1 MSDSL
6 FKLVD
11 RQEVAALNI
20 TVESYQ
26 HQVTGAR
33 HLHMATKDNQNAFLV
48 AFLTVPKDSTGV
60 AHILE
65 HTALSGS
72 ERFPVRDP
80 FFTMIRRSLA
90 TFMNAFTASDW
101 TAYPFASLSKKDFNN
116 LLEVYLDAAFFP
128 NLHELDFAQEGYRIE
143 PEDLDNA
150 QSDLVYKGVVFNEM
164 KGAMASPIRTL
175 WDQLSHHLFPTITYH
190 HNSGGDPVHIPDL
203 TWDEL
208 KAFHAT
214 HYHPSNAVFMTY
226 GDIPAAEHQAHFQS
240 RVLSRFEHLDVSHLQ
255 VPDEQ
260 RFSEPKVAQ
269 DSYAADGEE
278 DLTAKTHQVLAWLW
292 PKSVNLDDLLKA
304 HLLSGVL
311 LDNSA
316 SPLLKALETTD
327 LGNAPSPV
335 CGVDDSGRE
344 MTFSCGVE
352 GSESDRAEAV
362 EQLILDVLN
371 DVAEKGVDPEQVEA
385 VLHQLELS
393 RREVTG
399 DGLPY
404 GLKLMLT
411 ALPAT
416 LHGGDG
422 VAALNMDAAL
432 TRLREAAADPQFIPS
447 LVRTWL
453 LDNPHRVRFTLT
465 PDGTQNKRMES
476 AEKERLQGMQNR
488 LSDAEKEQLRAQAVA
503 LKERQEF
510 KDDPEVLPKVTLA
523 DVPKDLLIPEG
534 QKVEQQMEWFSQPT
548 NGLIY
553 LQAFTDMP
561 ELEPELLDLM
571 PLYGA
576 CAVEVGSGG
585 RDYLQT
591 QALISQFTGGVGAR
605 GSITA
610 MADDVNQYGS
620 RFTVSSKA
628 LVRNR
633 DKMVALLQDT
643 LTSARFDELTRLKE
657 LVGQMRASAEMKI
670 SNAGTALAIASALK
684 GMSPSAAMSERWGG
698 MASIGLLKALDRSL
712 EDDAA
717 LKGLSE
723 KLIAIRDR
731 IAGGGVT
738 FLGVGEAAQQQALQ
752 EDLGRIWQRTSGH
765 SSDPVGIEVDQ
776 APVNMAWVTPTQV
789 NYCARGYAAVP
800 YTHADAPALTVLGPL
815 MRNGFLHT
823 AIREKGGAYGSGAG
837 FDADAAAFRFQS
849 FRDPRLGG
857 TLDDFD
863 RAIDWLLK
871 DDHADS
877 LLEESIL
884 NVIGSMDKPG
894 SPSGEAKRAY
904 HDQRRGRGGDVR
916 KAFRQQVLGVTW
928 KDLKHVTETYLQ
940 PAMAQTAVVTNAA
953 NLDAEPDLGLERRS
967 L

>member
-1 MSDSL
+1 MSESM
-6 FKLVD
+6 FELVD
-11 RQEVAALNI
+11 RQEVAALNV
-20 TVESYQ
+20 TVESYL
-26 HQVTGAR
+26 HQRTGAR
-33 HLHMATKDNQNAFLV
+33 HLHMVSQDNQNAFLV

-65 HTALSGS
+65 HTVLSGS
-72 ERFPVRDP
+72 ERYPVRDP

-90 TFMNAFTASDW
+90 TFMNAFTSSDW

-128 NLHELDFAQEGYRIE
+128 NLHPLDFAQEGYRIE
-143 PEDLDNA
+143 PENLDDAN
-150 QSDLVYKGVVFNEM
+150 SPLCYKGVVFNEM
-164 KGAMASPIRTL
+164 KGAMASPVRAL
-175 WDQLSHHLFPTITYH
+175 WDGLSQHVFPTITYH
-190 HNSGGDPVHIPDL
+190 HNSGGDPVAIPDL
-203 TWDEL
+203 SWEAL

-226 GDIPAAEHQAHFQS
+226 GDIPAVTHQAMFET
-240 RVLSRFEHLDVSHLQ
+240 RVLRRFERLDVRHLQ

-260 RFSEPKVAQ
+260 RLTAPITAS
-269 DSYAADGEE
+269 DSYAADDEP
-278 DLTAKTHQVLAWLW
+278 DLSAKTHQVVGWLW
-292 PKSVNLDDLLKA
+292 PKSVDLESLLKA

-316 SPLLKALETTD
+316 SPLLKALETSD

-344 MTFSCGVE
+344 MVFACGLE
-352 GSESDRAEAV
+352 GSEPEQAEAV
-362 EQLILDVLN
+362 EALILQVLQE
-371 DVAEKGVDPEQVEA
+371 VAEQGVEPEQVEA

-422 VAALNMDAAL
+422 VAALNMDGAL
-432 TRLREAAADPQFIPS
+432 NTLREQAADPNLIPQ
-447 LVRTWL
+447 LVRAWL

-465 PDGTQNKRMES
+465 PDGEKNKRMEA
-476 AEKERLQGMQNR
+476 AEKARLLAVGAQ
-488 LSDAEKEQLRAQAVA
+488 LSDTQKEQLREQAVA
-503 LKERQEF
+503 LKARQES

-523 DVPKDLLIPEG
+523 DVPKDLLIPTGERAS
-534 QKVEQQMEWFSQPT
+534 QDMEWYTQPT

-553 LQAFTDMP
+553 LQAFTPMP

-576 CAVEVGSGG
+576 CVVEVGSGG

-591 QALISQFTGGVGAR
+591 QGLISRYTGGVGAR
-605 GSITA
+605 GSISA
-610 MADDVNQYGS
+610 LASDVEQYDG
-620 RFTVSSKA
+620 RFSVSSKA
-628 LVRNR
+628 LLRNR
-633 DKMVALLQDT
+633 EKMVALLQET
-643 LTSARFDELTRLKE
+643 LSAPRFDELSRLRE

-670 SNAGTALAIASALK
+670 SNGGTALAIASALK
-684 GMSPSAAMSERWGG
+684 GMSPAAAMSERWGG
-698 MASIGLLKALDRSL
+698 MSSIGLLKKLDRAL
-712 EDDAA
+712 EEKGA
-717 LKGLSE
+717 LEALAE
-723 KLIAIRDR
+723 QLCTIRDR
-731 IAGGGVT
+731 IAATPVQ
-738 FLGVGEAAQQQALQ
+738 FLGIGEASQKSALG
-752 EDLGRIWQRTSGH
+752 EDLSKIWHPSQGLIPGKLEIAVERQ
-765 SSDPVGIEVDQ
+765 PVKL
-776 APVNMAWVTPTQV
+776 AWVTSTQV

-823 AIREKGGAYGSGAG
+823 AIREKGGAYGAGAG

-849 FRDPRLGG
+849 FRDPRLGK
-857 TLDDFD
+857 TLQDFD
-863 RAIDWLLK
+863 RCIDWLL
-871 DDHADS
+871 ADGHGDAP
-877 LLEESIL
+877 LEEAIL
-884 NVIGSMDKPG
+884 NVIGGMDKPG

-904 HDQRRGRGGDVR
+904 HDLRRGRTPEVR
-916 KAFRQQVLGVTW
+916 RRFRKEILAVTW
-928 KDLKHVTETYLQ
+928 KDLKRVTETYLQ
-940 PAMAQTAVVTNAA
+940 PALAQTAVVTNRA
-953 NLDAEPDLGLERRS
+953 NLDVEQNLDLERRS